1 VAFQLFL
8 LASLWRL
15 RMVLDH
21 AISFVCQDRGVGFA
35 VEIAAGAY
43 RVQVAQAY
51 KRPGRMHALISLP
64 LFLV

>member
-35 VEIAAGAY
+35 VEITAGAY

-51 KRPGRMHALISLP
+51 KRHGRMHAHISLP